1 MRAADA
7 DRERTAERLRD
18 AAVEGRI
25 RSEELE
31 ERLEAALA
39 ASTYAELDGLVAD
52 LPAPAAG
59 AEAPAAAPSADLSGC
74 LGPAPG
80 HLGAHRS
87 GLLLADLADPR
98 LGRVGGSAAR
108 AGRLPNMPSER
119 FVDELNAQIGRE
131 LQAAHQYTAVGAFY
145 DRETFPRLAKFFYD
159 QADEERGHA
168 MKMVDYL
175 RDTNSPM
182 RLGEIKAP
190 RTEFGDHVEPIS
202 LALEYEKKVT
212 VSIGNLFQIAR
223 ETDDYASESFMQ
235 WFVDEQVEEEATMDA
250 LLQVAERVRE
260 YPMMLEEFLARDGD
274 DLGGD

>member
-1 MRAADA
+1 
-7 DRERTAERLRD
+7 
-18 AAVEGRI
+18 
-25 RSEELE
+25 
-31 ERLEAALA
+31 
-39 ASTYAELDGLVAD
+39 
-52 LPAPAAG
+52 
-59 AEAPAAAPSADLSGC
+59 
-74 LGPAPG
+74 
-80 HLGAHRS
+80 
-87 GLLLADLADPR
+87 
-98 LGRVGGSAAR
+98 
-108 AGRLPNMPSER
+108 MPSER

-131 LQAAHQYTAVGAFY
+131 LQAAHQYTAVAAYY

-168 MKMVDYL
+168 MKMVGYL

-182 RLGEIKAP
+182 KLGEIKAP
-190 RTEFGDHVEPIS
+190 RTDFADHVEPIA
-202 LALEYEKKVT
+202 LALQSEKKVT
-212 VSIGNLFQIAR
+212 VSIGKLFEIAR